1 MNGDECQSRLPDIK
15 FPPVSLP
22 LVSRLLGHA
31 TLETTRSYAKP
42 SLKML
47 REAIESV
54 ETPGERAV
62 RPVWE
67 ADEAMMAK
75 LCGLR

>member
-1 MNGDECQSRLPDIK
+1 M
-15 FPPVSLP
+15 SLP

-54 ETPGERAV
+54 ETPGQEAEK
-62 RPVWE
+62 PIWE
-67 ADEAMMAK
+67 NDESMMAK
-75 LCGLR
+75 LSGLR

>member
-1 MNGDECQSRLPDIK
+1 MKCVCGAKNILPPSKYLHHQYFI
-15 FPPVSLP
+15 FETVENP
-22 LVSRLLGHA
+22 
-31 TLETTRSYAKP
+31 LETTRTYAKP

-54 ETPGERAV
+54 QTLKERSV
-62 RPVWE
+62 RPIWE
-67 ADEAMMAK
+67 SDEATLAK